1 MKFQKMVAGA
11 LVAGTLTLGTAGLA
25 SAQPVDNGGAK
36 DRICSHVQEGL
47 PKLNELKQ
55 RLATL
60 EKKLQDA
67 RAKAE
72 AAGKTQ
78 LVNRIDNLL
87 GRVHQAQHR
96 VDTAIE
102 RLTKLCAPAPV
113 G

>member
-11 LVAGTLTLGTAGLA
+11 LVAGSLTLGTAGLA
-25 SAQPVDNGGAK
+25 SAQPANPGGAK
-36 DRICSHVQEGL
+36 ERVCSHVQEGL
-47 PKLNELKQ
+47 PKLNEMKQ

-60 EKKLQDA
+60 EQKLQDA
-67 RAKAE
+67 RAKA
-72 AAGKTQ
+72 AGAGKTQ

-87 GRVHQAQHR
+87 GRVHQAQQR
-96 VDTAIE
+96 VNTAIE